1 MPVSDDDRALLS
13 GMRGTRAVR
22 ALLSGHPVLSFLYHP
37 VVPYMA
43 SVAVWAAASWILYF
57 ATGNRRF
64 RPELDDRIAYA
75 AAGIVILNFIIKNG
89 LLVFAGIDVI
99 GGCRGCENREK
110 TWSGYRKW
118 YLRRV
123 FFAYKRR
130 LVAARDGQAAARKS
144 VRHSF
149 DAEMPGFACLLSQ
162 FEHRS
167 NTDEPQ
173 ISGRV
178 ITEIEINSKKNA
190 RSSDCMYFKS
200 TETGSVR
207 LLEKNTWRC

>member
-13 GMRGTRAVR
+13 GMRGNESRPGTPLRA
-22 ALLSGHPVLSFLYHP
+22 SGISFLYHP

-99 GGCRGCENREK
+99 G
-110 TWSGYRKW
+110 
-118 YLRRV
+118 
-123 FFAYKRR
+123 R
-130 LVAARDGQAAARKS
+130 L
-144 VRHSF
+144 
-149 DAEMPGFACLLSQ
+149 PG
-162 FEHRS
+162 
-167 NTDEPQ
+167 
-173 ISGRV
+173 V
-178 ITEIEINSKKNA
+178 
-190 RSSDCMYFKS
+190 
-200 TETGSVR
+200 
-207 LLEKNTWRC
+207 

>member
-1 MPVSDDDRALLS
+1 MIPTWFRMPCLFQMMTGLYCP
-13 GMRGTRAVR
+13 GCGGTRAVR

-99 GGCRGCENREK
+99 GRLPGCENRGEDLERVPK
-110 TWSGYRKW
+110 VVSVLG
-118 YLRRV
+118 LFCFMPQFCRRYALFCV
-123 FFAYKRR
+123 T
-130 LVAARDGQAAARKS
+130 
-144 VRHSF
+144 SF
-149 DAEMPGFACLLSQ
+149 
-162 FEHRS
+162 
-167 NTDEPQ
+167 T
-173 ISGRV
+173 V
-178 ITEIEINSKKNA
+178 
-190 RSSDCMYFKS
+190 
-200 TETGSVR
+200 
-207 LLEKNTWRC
+207 

>member
-13 GMRGTRAVR
+13 GMRGNESR
-22 ALLSGHPVLSFLYHP
+22 P

-99 GGCRGCENREK
+99 G
-110 TWSGYRKW
+110 
-118 YLRRV
+118 
-123 FFAYKRR
+123 R
-130 LVAARDGQAAARKS
+130 L
-144 VRHSF
+144 
-149 DAEMPGFACLLSQ
+149 PG
-162 FEHRS
+162 
-167 NTDEPQ
+167 
-173 ISGRV
+173 V
-178 ITEIEINSKKNA
+178 
-190 RSSDCMYFKS
+190 
-200 TETGSVR
+200 
-207 LLEKNTWRC
+207 

>member
-13 GMRGTRAVR
+13 GMRGNESRPGT
-22 ALLSGHPVLSFLYHP
+22 LLSGHPVLSFLYHP

-99 GGCRGCENREK
+99 G
-110 TWSGYRKW
+110 
-118 YLRRV
+118 
-123 FFAYKRR
+123 R
-130 LVAARDGQAAARKS
+130 L
-144 VRHSF
+144 
-149 DAEMPGFACLLSQ
+149 PG
-162 FEHRS
+162 
-167 NTDEPQ
+167 
-173 ISGRV
+173 V
-178 ITEIEINSKKNA
+178 
-190 RSSDCMYFKS
+190 
-200 TETGSVR
+200 
-207 LLEKNTWRC
+207 

>member
-1 MPVSDDDRALLS
+1 MIPTWFRMPCLFQMMTGLYCP
-13 GMRGTRAVR
+13 GCGGTRAVR

-99 GGCRGCENREK
+99 GRLPGCENREK

-118 YLRRV
+118 YLFWV
-123 FFAYKRR
+123 FF
-130 LVAARDGQAAARKS
+130 VSCHNFAAD
-144 VRHSF
+144 
-149 DAEMPGFACLLSQ
+149 MPCF
-162 FEHRS
+162 
-167 NTDEPQ
+167 
-173 ISGRV
+173 V
-178 ITEIEINSKKNA
+178 
-190 RSSDCMYFKS
+190 
-200 TETGSVR
+200 
-207 LLEKNTWRC
+207 

>member
-1 MPVSDDDRALLS
+1 MIPTWFRMPCLFQMMTGLYCP
-13 GMRGTRAVR
+13 GCGGTRAVR

-99 GGCRGCENREK
+99 G
-110 TWSGYRKW
+110 
-118 YLRRV
+118 
-123 FFAYKRR
+123 
-130 LVAARDGQAAARKS
+130 AAAGGVRTGRRPGACRERVPKVVS
-144 VRHSF
+144 VLGLFCFMPQFCRRYALFCVTSF
-149 DAEMPGFACLLSQ
+149 
-162 FEHRS
+162 
-167 NTDEPQ
+167 T
-173 ISGRV
+173 V
-178 ITEIEINSKKNA
+178 
-190 RSSDCMYFKS
+190 
-200 TETGSVR
+200 
-207 LLEKNTWRC
+207 

>member
-1 MPVSDDDRALLS
+1 MTRSIWLTDQGSDGMINEIFGFIKKLLGIGMPCAFHSLTGLYCP
-13 GMRGTRAVR
+13 GCGGTRAVR

-99 GGCRGCENREK
+99 G
-110 TWSGYRKW
+110 
-118 YLRRV
+118 
-123 FFAYKRR
+123 R
-130 LVAARDGQAAARKS
+130 L
-144 VRHSF
+144 
-149 DAEMPGFACLLSQ
+149 PG
-162 FEHRS
+162 
-167 NTDEPQ
+167 
-173 ISGRV
+173 V
-178 ITEIEINSKKNA
+178 
-190 RSSDCMYFKS
+190 
-200 TETGSVR
+200 
-207 LLEKNTWRC
+207 

>member
-1 MPVSDDDRALLS
+1 MLELLRKKKSLRILIVAGAAIAALAGAVYLYFHNPHS
-13 GMRGTRAVR
+13 YPLPCVFYSLTGFYCPGCGGTRAVR

-99 GGCRGCENREK
+99 G
-110 TWSGYRKW
+110 
-118 YLRRV
+118 
-123 FFAYKRR
+123 R
-130 LVAARDGQAAARKS
+130 L
-144 VRHSF
+144 
-149 DAEMPGFACLLSQ
+149 PG
-162 FEHRS
+162 
-167 NTDEPQ
+167 
-173 ISGRV
+173 V
-178 ITEIEINSKKNA
+178 
-190 RSSDCMYFKS
+190 
-200 TETGSVR
+200 
-207 LLEKNTWRC
+207 

>member
-1 MPVSDDDRALLS
+1 MIPTWFRMPCLFQMMTGLYCP
-13 GMRGTRAVR
+13 GCGGTRAVR

-99 GGCRGCENREK
+99 GRLPGGVRIGRRPGAGTE
-110 TWSGYRKW
+110 SGICS
-118 YLRRV
+118 
-123 FFAYKRR
+123 
-130 LVAARDGQAAARKS
+130 G
-144 VRHSF
+144 SF
-149 DAEMPGFACLLSQ
+149 LFHATIL
-162 FEHRS
+162 
-167 NTDEPQ
+167 PQ
-173 ISGRV
+173 ICPVLCDILHSLNTGR
-178 ITEIEINSKKNA
+178 TQRNHKFLIEFIA
-190 RSSDCMYFKS
+190 
-200 TETGSVR
+200 ET
-207 LLEKNTWRC
+207 

>member
-1 MPVSDDDRALLS
+1 MDCARRSQPDYDPDMVPDAMPVSDDDRALLS

-99 GGCRGCENREK
+99 G
-110 TWSGYRKW
+110 
-118 YLRRV
+118 
-123 FFAYKRR
+123 R
-130 LVAARDGQAAARKS
+130 L
-144 VRHSF
+144 
-149 DAEMPGFACLLSQ
+149 PG
-162 FEHRS
+162 
-167 NTDEPQ
+167 
-173 ISGRV
+173 V
-178 ITEIEINSKKNA
+178 
-190 RSSDCMYFKS
+190 
-200 TETGSVR
+200 
-207 LLEKNTWRC
+207 

>member
-1 MPVSDDDRALLS
+1 MIPTWFQMPCLFQMMTGLYCP
-13 GMRGTRAVR
+13 GCGGTRAVR

-118 YLRRV
+118 YLFWV
-123 FFAYKRR
+123 FLFHATI
-130 LVAARDGQAAARKS
+130 L
-144 VRHSF
+144 
-149 DAEMPGFACLLSQ
+149 
-162 FEHRS
+162 
-167 NTDEPQ
+167 PQ
-173 ISGRV
+173 ICPVLCDILHSLHTGRTQRNHKFLLRF
-178 ITEIEINSKKNA
+178 IA
-190 RSSDCMYFKS
+190 
-200 TETGSVR
+200 ET
-207 LLEKNTWRC
+207 